1 MTGSYSAETRRD
13 NMFIALVRLL
23 RWIFEKFAAATLI
36 VTLALAAC
44 GLWLFLKDR
53 VDFDQWRQDVV
64 RSINGERTKTKAALD
79 DVHKRMDRIS
89 VEITA
94 EQDRAKQADKVIDQL
109 RDLESTWDRYV
120 GNPAQQKANKEQLE
134 RMNTLRAA
142 LTAKAQTLQQEFT
155 RTTWERDG
163 LEIAL

>member
-53 VDFDQWRQDVV
+53 VDFDQWRQGVG
-64 RSINGERTKTKAALD
+64 RAINGERTKTKAALR
-79 DVHKRMDRIS
+79 DVHKRMDRIAA
-89 VEITA
+89 EITA
-94 EQDRAKQADKVIDQL
+94 EQEKGKQTDKIIDQL
-109 RDLESTWDRYV
+109 RDLESTWDKLI
-120 GNPAQQKANKEQLE
+120 GN
-134 RMNTLRAA
+134 
-142 LTAKAQTLQQEFT
+142 
-155 RTTWERDG
+155 
-163 LEIAL
+163 